1 MTAYVF
7 HLTKF
12 SSMNTNTIY
21 YYVLL
26 ISQYLAKMQLLLST
40 LSAVN
45 ERVIQSVSQGR
56 TVSEEAE

>member
-1 MTAYVF
+1 
-7 HLTKF
+7 
-12 SSMNTNTIY
+12 MNTNTIY

-45 ERVIQSVSQGR
+45 ERAIQSVSQGR

>member
-1 MTAYVF
+1 MTVYVF

-45 ERVIQSVSQGR
+45 ERAIQSVSQGR